1 MHKIEIEELGLSK
14 SGLTII
20 GGRPAIG
27 KTSLM
32 LSIALDLA
40 MRGNPIAIFSLEMS
54 EKQLINRLLCNIC
67 PLPLTEIRYR
77 DKLSDSECAQIS
89 ESVKKLQDLP
99 LFIDDTIELSVTELH
114 AKAERLVREHGVK
127 VIAIDYLQ
135 LMSDGESS
143 TPRDSDI
150 SKITHSLKELANDLD
165 IAVIGLLQLKRVPE
179 EDQGEI
185 ERPSLSDIRK
195 IVPIEQ
201 DAEVICLIH
210 RPEYYTYNSTENDG
224 NDIKDKAELIY
235 AKSPKGTSIIE
246 MRFRPE
252 HIRFEMLDRNNEYE

>member
-77 DKLSDSECAQIS
+77 DKLSDSECAQN
-89 ESVKKLQDLP
+89 QNP
-99 LFIDDTIELSVTELH
+99 
-114 AKAERLVREHGVK
+114 
-127 VIAIDYLQ
+127 
-135 LMSDGESS
+135 
-143 TPRDSDI
+143 
-150 SKITHSLKELANDLD
+150 
-165 IAVIGLLQLKRVPE
+165 
-179 EDQGEI
+179 
-185 ERPSLSDIRK
+185 
-195 IVPIEQ
+195 
-201 DAEVICLIH
+201 
-210 RPEYYTYNSTENDG
+210 
-224 NDIKDKAELIY
+224 
-235 AKSPKGTSIIE
+235 
-246 MRFRPE
+246 
-252 HIRFEMLDRNNEYE
+252 